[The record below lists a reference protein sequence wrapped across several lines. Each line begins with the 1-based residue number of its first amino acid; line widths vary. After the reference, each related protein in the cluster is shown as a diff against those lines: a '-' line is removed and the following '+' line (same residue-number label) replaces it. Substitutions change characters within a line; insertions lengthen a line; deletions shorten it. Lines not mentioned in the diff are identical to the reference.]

1 MTYTRTL
8 SVQRSAAIAALASA
22 TLIASP
28 SSGIKLPEVWKPT
41 TDRDFFPD
49 FQVKDLRASLDDITV
64 RMKNVRA
71 KKNWQRQELELL
83 KQHRRILS
91 GHLNAIENA
100 AVITPE
106 LLNNADNAVED
117 YRNAVS

>member
-1 MTYTRTL
+1 M
-8 SVQRSAAIAALASA
+8 
-22 TLIASP
+22 
-28 SSGIKLPEVWKPT
+28 PEVWKPT